1 MCLDLRFFLA
11 LLFSFSRSLSLFLF
25 LFRRCDFSSSD
36 SLAWCS
42 LLWRGFSWGSAPSP
56 LGISGSPPSSS
67 SSPSSSSPSS
77 CLFDKIQKECHNSE
91 QDYTGNY
98 YFFFFFDSLPLENY
112 CLLLVYDNGL
122 IKKKKDTVVIN
133 CAEQN
138 IQSINC
144 FLSEPSFLIL
154 TRRFPLVGLLTIHLS
169 LHFR

>member
-1 MCLDLRFFLA
+1 MLRFTLFLGPPFFFFTLSLPLSLSLPPMWLFIIWFTGMVLLALARFFLGISSLTTGHLWLSA
-11 LLFSFSRSLSLFLF
+11 VILQLSFLQFPIFLPVWQNTKRMSQLRTGLHRKLLLFL
-25 LFRRCDFSSSD
+25 
-36 SLAWCS
+36 
-42 LLWRGFSWGSAPSP
+42 
-56 LGISGSPPSSS
+56 
-67 SSPSSSSPSS
+67 
-77 CLFDKIQKECHNSE
+77 
-91 QDYTGNY
+91 
-98 YFFFFFDSLPLENY
+98 FFDSLPLENY